1 MNHNDENRIR
11 SDLLQSIGGD
21 PSSVAEVMNYCE
33 NPFKCQ
39 SLPDCPVLP
48 LPEEGHL
55 IDWRHYVVRQG
66 DDPFGFLQER
76 IPQLSIPVQD
86 GISSTDR
93 YADVVQRGKPFET
106 KHFQGKLALK
116 RPDLFRLLIQDHSA
130 GALPVL
136 MVPERKDFETI
147 VHALAHRNEPKE
159 ISPSVNAQM
168 VAGLIN
174 WDRVHRYRSSW
185 RKSLTQAPSAKAW
198 AMEMRRVSLLESWRF
213 LDRFII
219 ATIHPYSSVS
229 AKELG
234 LPFGEEE
241 WLQRS
246 TVLRLEHEF
255 THYATKRLF
264 GKMRLNLLD
273 EILCDWAG
281 ITRAM
286 GEFSSQWFLQLLGL
300 ERRGDIRPD
309 GRIHTYRQKLSDPAF
324 QLLAHVTGEAGRG
337 LEALHRSHY
346 RELQRDQ
353 FFLALTAMTLEL
365 LACPQRESIFSH
377 KYADAGKFL

>member
-1 MNHNDENRIR
+1 MYHNDEYQIR

-21 PSSVAEVMNYCE
+21 PSSVAEVMDYCE
-33 NPFKCQ
+33 NLFKRQ
-39 SLPDCPVLP
+39 FRPGYPVLP
-48 LPEEGHL
+48 LPEEGHV
-55 IDWRHYVVRQG
+55 IDWRHYAAAQG

-86 GISSTDR
+86 GISSTER
-93 YADVVQRGKPFET
+93 YADVVQRGKPFEV
-106 KHFQGKLALK
+106 KHFQGKLTLK
-116 RPDLFRLLIQDHSA
+116 RPDLFHLLIQDHSA

-136 MVPERKDFETI
+136 MVADRKDFET
-147 VHALAHRNEPKE
+147 VVRALAHRNEPKE

-174 WDRVHRYRSSW
+174 WDRVHRYKSSW
-185 RKSLTQAPSAKAW
+185 SASLTQTPPAKAW
-198 AMEMRRVSLLESWRF
+198 AMEMRRVSLAESWRF

-219 ATIHPYSSVS
+219 VTIHPYSNVS
-229 AKELG
+229 AKELE

-255 THYATKRLF
+255 THYSTKRLF
-264 GKMRLNLLD
+264 GKMHQNLLD

-286 GEFSSQWFLQLLGL
+286 GEFSSQWCLQLLGL
-300 ERRGDIRPD
+300 EKRGNICPD

-324 QLLAHVTGEAGRG
+324 QLLATVTVEASRG
-337 LEALHRSHY
+337 LESLHRSHY
-346 RELQRDQ
+346 RESQRDR

-365 LACPQRESIFSH
+365 LACPQRESIFSRN
-377 KYADAGKFL
+377 YADAGKFL